1 MICTEEHCQ
10 SQAYSYRIAEN
21 QNHNELGLR
30 ARIQQLEDREDKHA
44 EITTTLQWENG
55 NLNRKLRRANRDIED
70 LEEKN
75 RERAVQMNK
84 VNIVIERRDLKIKEL
99 ERNLK
104 RKTAEVERFTLENE
118 NLNRKIEDLE
128 ERNKETVIEMRKANT
143 TISRRDTRINDLKLE
158 LERNERLH
166 SDTISKLQRDLTIK
180 TEEAEELQ
188 DQLIA
193 NEDESDRVQ
202 SRLES
207 ELEAKEKKQKE
218 VQQQIRDLKQRKEN
232 GDRYRVQFERLKDAL
247 AQKTE
252 EMKNYQ
258 NQRAIFETKVAE
270 LRGELTASRVAVEA
284 MTGTIKHKEVI
295 TVQLHQQIIELRQKL
310 HAAEKVTRDKNTI
323 IEGKKRII
331 ENMKRHQSS
340 DKVQH
345 QLARNQKSEELK
357 NISEQ
362 MRCYRDAAID
372 LKNLAELFPCAR
384 IDDVDWVTSE
394 SEQHSMMRTKQLQRY
409 KDHILS
415 HSKYAR
421 LPDGKYLMEN
431 NPVHERKC
439 DYKEHELEAFKLF
452 VEWNGIGNRTPTT
465 MNESDLIA
473 LGYVTE
479 WSSELKDVVKVQIVT
494 ECPELPFL
502 VGQMGTFAKVDIAE
516 SVILGQYLG
525 NELLQEESQ
534 NVFNGTRE
542 EKDHLTFANGA
553 ELMVNGKIISIVI
566 DAFPAFSDSP
576 LLYINDGRTN
586 FKETATPIDEE
597 RINTEF
603 VSVLCNGWPMVLV
616 RSTKPIKAG
625 QQLYI
630 DYGATYN
637 NVLDQIQTISDQQKK
652 MKRETKRIL
661 NKYGLTEDICNA
673 SGFRAD
679 ASEQN
684 KCNRNVIASADS
696 SATRPKIKNQ
706 RGSKK
711 RKRYSNAPIPRPQK
725 KSRRRASF
733 PLR

>member
-1 MICTEEHCQ
+1 MCIKDQCQ
-10 SQAYSYRIAEN
+10 SQVYSYRIPEN
-21 QNHNELGLR
+21 QNHHELELR
-30 ARIQQLEDREDKHA
+30 ERIKQLEDGEEKHA
-44 EITTTLQWENG
+44 EITTTLHWENG

-75 RERAVQMNK
+75 KEHAVEMKK
-84 VNIVIERRDLKIKEL
+84 VNIIIERRDTKIKEL

-104 RKTAEVERFTLENE
+104 RKSDEVQKLTLEKE
-118 NLNRKIEDLE
+118 NLNRNIEDME
-128 ERNKETVIEMRKANT
+128 GRNKELAIEMTKANT

-166 SDTISKLQRDLTIK
+166 TDTISKLQRDLTIK

-202 SRLES
+202 GRLES
-207 ELEAKEKKQKE
+207 ELEAKEKEMKE
-218 VQQQIRDLKQRKEN
+218 VQQQIINLKQRREN
-232 GDRYRVQFERLKDAL
+232 SDRYRVQFERLKGEL

-258 NQRAIFETKVAE
+258 NQRAIYETKVAE
-270 LRGELTASRVAVEA
+270 LIGKLTASRVAVEA

-310 HAAEKVTRDKNTI
+310 HAAEKVARDRNTI
-323 IEGKKRII
+323 IERKKRII
-331 ENMKRHQSS
+331 EQMKRHQST

-345 QLARNQKSEELK
+345 QLARNQKSGELK

-362 MRCYRDAAID
+362 MRRYRDAAID
-372 LKNLAELFPCAR
+372 LKTLAEFFPCAR
-384 IDDVDWVTSE
+384 IDDVDWAKNE
-394 SEQHSMMRTKQLQRY
+394 SEQHSIMRTKQLQKY
-409 KDHILS
+409 KDHISS

-421 LPDGKYLMEN
+421 LPDGKCLMEN

-479 WSSELKDVVKVQIVT
+479 SSSELKDIVKVRIVT
-494 ECPELPFL
+494 KCLELPFL
-502 VGQMGTFAKVDIAE
+502 VGQQGTFAKVDIAE
-516 SVILGQYLG
+516 GVILGQYLG
-525 NELLQEESQ
+525 NEMLQEESQ
-534 NVFNGTRE
+534 DVYNGTKE

-553 ELMVNGKIISIVI
+553 ELMVNGKILSIVI

-637 NVLDQIQTISDQQKK
+637 NVLDQIQTICDQQKK

-661 NKYGLTEDICNA
+661 NKYGLTEDIYNA

-679 ASEQN
+679 ASDQN
-684 KCNRNVIASADS
+684 KCNRNVISSEDS
-696 SATRPKIKNQ
+696 SSSRPKRKKQ
-706 RGSKK
+706 RESKK